1 MVKLRITT
9 DTVIQENTGGTA
21 AGFCIDD
28 DRIKGFLVGN
38 AMDLVYGTINL
49 CLDVFDS
56 LDDPAMKKAFVM
68 TLMQEL
74 NMAKLEDYQIIGRLV
89 EKLAEK
95 RQEATA

>member
-9 DTVIQENTGGTA
+9 DTVIQENIGETA
-21 AGFCIDD
+21 AGFCVDD
-28 DRIKGFLVGN
+28 EKIHAFVVGD
-38 AMDLVYGTINL
+38 AMDLVNGTINL
-49 CLDVFDS
+49 CLSVFDT

-74 NMAKLEDYQIIGRLV
+74 NMAKIEDYQIIGRLV
-89 EKLAEK
+89 DKLAEK

>member
-21 AGFCIDD
+21 AGFCVDD
-28 DRIKGFLVGN
+28 EKIHAFVVGDAMELV
-38 AMDLVYGTINL
+38 DGTINL
-49 CLDVFDS
+49 CLSVFDT
-56 LDDPAMKKAFVM
+56 LDDPVMKKAFVM

-74 NMAKLEDYQIIGRLV
+74 NMAKTEDYQIIGRLV

>member
-21 AGFCIDD
+21 AGFCADD
-28 DRIKGFLVGN
+28 DRINAFVVGN
-38 AMDLVYGTINL
+38 AVDLATGTIQL
-49 CLDVFDS
+49 CLNVFDT
-56 LDDPAMKKAFVM
+56 LDDPDMKKAFVM
-68 TLMQEL
+68 TLMHEL
-74 NMAKLEDYQIIGRLV
+74 NMAKTEDYQIIGRLV